1 MGNSSIADS
10 NRYDIDND
18 IDIALFGS
26 LTEYCSML

>member
-18 IDIALFGS
+18 IGNDKYRYYMAIDG
-26 LTEYCSML
+26 E